1 MTPAARLSA
10 AIEVLDEVLAGT
22 AADRALAA
30 WGRSRRFA
38 GAKDRAAIADL
49 VYDALRCR
57 RTLAR
62 LGGGETGRGLIVGL
76 SGGQEALFHGA
87 AHGPAPLTGAER
99 AARLAPAGGTLPER
113 LDFPDWMEAPLT
125 RALGAE
131 LEPVMEA
138 LRHRAPLDLR
148 VNLAR
153 ATPEAACAALAEDG
167 VRATP
172 LPAEPAALRVAEGA
186 RALRRAAA
194 YLDGRVEIQ
203 DLSSQ
208 RVARFAGALP
218 GQTVLD
224 YCAGGGGK
232 TLALGM
238 HMQGRG
244 RLIAHDIAPARMK
257 DLMPRATRAGLSVET
272 IAPEGPGGGRGP
284 ALGCDLVLA
293 DAPCSGTGAWRRNPD
308 AKWRLTQADL
318 TALTR
323 LQDRVLDA
331 AARHVR
337 PGGVLVFATCS
348 LLVEEND
355 DRVAAF
361 LQRNREFAGGDTL
374 RLTPL
379 DGGDGFFAA
388 RLARRPAP
396 PAG

>member
-10 AIEVLDEVLAGT
+10 AIEILDDVLSGA

-38 GAKDRAAIADL
+38 GAKDRAAIADH

-62 LGGGETGRGLIVGL
+62 RGGAETGRGLVVGL
-76 SGGQEALFHGA
+76 AGDDETLFDGRP
-87 AHGPAPLTGAER
+87 HGPAPLSAAER
-99 AARLAPAGGTLPER
+99 GALAAAPAMPLAER
-113 LDFPDWMEAPLT
+113 LDFPDWMEEPLA
-125 RALGAE
+125 RALGDE

-148 VNLAR
+148 VNLLR
-153 ATPEAACAALAEDG
+153 CTPEEALAALAAEG
-167 VRATP
+167 LGAVP
-172 LPAEPAALRVAEGA
+172 LAAEPAALRVQAGA

-208 RVARFAGALP
+208 RVARFAGARP
-218 GQTVLD
+218 GLTVLD

-238 HMQGRG
+238 HMAGQG
-244 RLIAHDIAPARMK
+244 RLIAHDVAPARMK
-257 DLMPRATRAGLSVET
+257 DLAPRAARAGLTVET
-272 IAPEGPGGGRGP
+272 IAPEGPSGGRGP

-308 AKWRLTQADL
+308 AKWRFTPQDL

-323 LQDRVLDA
+323 LQDRVMDA

-337 PGGVLVFATCS
+337 PGGSFVYATCS
-348 LLVEEND
+348 LLAEEND
-355 DRVAAF
+355 DRVEAF
-361 LQRNREFAGGDTL
+361 LARAPEFTPGETL
-374 RLTPL
+374 RLTPQ

-388 RLARRPAP
+388 RMTRRD
-396 PAG
+396 